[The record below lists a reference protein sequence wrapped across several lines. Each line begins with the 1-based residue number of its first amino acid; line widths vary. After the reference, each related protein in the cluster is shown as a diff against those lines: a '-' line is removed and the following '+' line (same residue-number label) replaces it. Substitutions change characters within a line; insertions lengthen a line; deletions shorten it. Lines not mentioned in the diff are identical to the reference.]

1 MTHPVPPALRVLLDD
16 PALLKIFS
24 LLNSADHS
32 VRLVGGVVRNVL
44 MQRPVTDIDMA
55 TTHLP
60 ETVMEKARQ
69 AGLKVVPTGLA
80 HGTVTLVIEGRSFEV
95 TTLREDIETHG
106 RHATVRFGHDF
117 KHDALRRDFTIN
129 ALYADADGHIY
140 DYAEGLEDI
149 EGKHVRFIGE
159 ARTRITEDY
168 LRILRF
174 FRFFSDYAEGPID
187 QAGLEACIAMRDGL
201 GQLSRERIGSEL
213 VKILMSRRAHE
224 VVQAM
229 DKGGILALCLNHARD
244 PDAFE
249 RLVQLA
255 PEADAMT
262 RLYALTNPDIEAAQ
276 ALRKGL
282 RLSNLQSALIEK
294 INRALLLLDPLD
306 DPVGRRHAAF
316 RFGHEAALAALML
329 AASRTGGDCKQG
341 TRHWLDEASADI
353 RQVPLKS
360 PFTGQHLLAR
370 GLQSGPQI
378 GAIVGEAERLWI
390 EEGLSGDPTIH
401 NSQLERAV
409 KHILD

>member
-1 MTHPVPPALRVLLDD
+1 
-16 PALLKIFS
+16 
-24 LLNSADHS
+24 
-32 VRLVGGVVRNVL
+32 
-44 MQRPVTDIDMA
+44 
-55 TTHLP
+55 
-60 ETVMEKARQ
+60 
-69 AGLKVVPTGLA
+69 
-80 HGTVTLVIEGRSFEV
+80 
-95 TTLREDIETHG
+95 
-106 RHATVRFGHDF
+106 
-117 KHDALRRDFTIN
+117 
-129 ALYADADGHIY
+129 
-140 DYAEGLEDI
+140 
-149 EGKHVRFIGE
+149 
-159 ARTRITEDY
+159 
-168 LRILRF
+168 
-174 FRFFSDYAEGPID
+174 
-187 QAGLEACIAMRDGL
+187 
-201 GQLSRERIGSEL
+201 
-213 VKILMSRRAHE
+213 
-224 VVQAM
+224 
-229 DKGGILALCLNHARD
+229 
-244 PDAFE
+244 
-249 RLVQLA
+249 
-255 PEADAMT
+255 MT
-262 RLYALTNPDIEAAQ
+262 RLYALTNPDIEAVQ

-282 RLSNLQSALIEK
+282 RLSNQQSALIEK